1 MLVIDGRAARLHF
14 KYVCTLILRTLS
26 IICEAD
32 VENKRKEITGLDCR
46 HYRMTVFQ
54 R

>member
-1 MLVIDGRAARLHF
+1 MLVIDGRAARLHL
-14 KYVCTLILRTLS
+14 KYVCTFILRTLS
-26 IICEAD
+26 IVCSAD
-32 VENKRKEITGLDCR
+32 VENKRKEITRLDCR